1 LQAPIL
7 AGLRVVE
14 LSAFVAAPLA
24 GATLAGMGADVI
36 RVDPLGGGIDIGRW
50 PLWEGGSLYWA
61 GLNQGKRSVTLDTRS
76 ARGRELVAELV
87 VKGGPGG
94 GIVLTNL
101 PVEGWLRFEE
111 LRARRPDVIMVVISG
126 SPDGAP
132 AVDYTVNAGMGFP
145 WVTGPEG
152 HAGPVNHVL
161 PAWDALTGYLTAS
174 AVLAAE
180 RQRSLTG
187 EGQLV
192 RLSLFDVA
200 LAVSGHLGLLAEAQ
214 LDPTPRPRVGNHLY
228 GTFAHDFETAD
239 GRHLIVCA
247 LTPRQWSALVEAT
260 GSQRGVQALEESS
273 GEDLREEGARYRLR
287 EEIVALLGPWFS
299 ERTLAEAA
307 EALEGA
313 GVLWGPYRTFQ
324 ELVREDPRASTANA
338 IVAPV
343 AHPRLGTWRAAGSPV
358 AFGAAAPVPPRRGP
372 VLGEHTVEVLRDLLE
387 LDDTALGALRR
398 ERVIDQD

>member
-1 LQAPIL
+1 MQQPIL

-36 RVDPLGGGIDIGRW
+36 RIDPRGGGIDIGRW
-50 PLWEGGSLYWA
+50 PLWSGGSLYWA

-76 ARGRELVAELV
+76 ARGRELVTELV
-87 VKGGPGG
+87 LRGGPDG

-101 PVEGWLRFEE
+101 PVEGWLRFDD

-126 SPDGAP
+126 SPDGAA
-132 AVDYTVNAGMGFP
+132 AVDYTINAGMGFP

-152 HAGPVNHVL
+152 HGGPVNHVL
-161 PAWDALTGYLTAS
+161 PAWDALTGYLTTS

-180 RQRSLTG
+180 RHRARTG

-192 RLSLFDVA
+192 RLSLYDVA
-200 LAVSGHLGLLAEAQ
+200 LAVAGHLGLLAEAQ

-228 GTFAHDFETAD
+228 GTFAHDFATSD

-247 LTPRQWSALVEAT
+247 LTPRQWAALVDAT
-260 GSQRGVQALEESS
+260 GCQVEVEALVARS
-273 GEDLREEGARYRLR
+273 GEDLRDEGARYRMRDDIVTILR
-287 EEIVALLGPWFS
+287 PWFTRRS
-299 ERTLAEAA
+299 LAEAGA
-307 EALEGA
+307 ALDAA

-324 ELVREDPRASTANA
+324 ELVREDQRASAANP
-338 IVAPV
+338 IVAPID
-343 AHPRLGTWRAAGSPV
+343 HPQLGSWRAVASPV
-358 AFGAAAPVPPRRGP
+358 AFGLAEPVPPRPGP
-372 VLGEHTVEVLRDLLE
+372 VLGEHTVDVLKELLE
-387 LDDTALGALRR
+387 LDTDAVDALRR
-398 ERVIDQD
+398 EGVID